1 MAFNP
6 FDNQYGA
13 VGALRNIQ
21 ATIRGATDDY
31 LKRKAEERAAIERAR
46 AMDLQEAQIKGE
58 SAIRLGEVQLAG
70 RKANMDL
77 AHQQAMV
84 RQSELDR
91 AAQGLRDSNRLAFDR
106 ESLAAEREAELAR
119 QRAENERIALA
130 RKDYEQRYGT
140 STPWKYFAESMR
152 KSGLVDDKIAA
163 AALMDRLKYMGYDQ
177 DMPLSYETL
186 RRLEI
191 EIGKDKNIQAQQ
203 QFDKLVSSYNS
214 SPILKHLNDNP
225 VPPTSTEVRDLRDDI
240 NQRGGGYLKL
250 QVYENGEPVSDADA
264 NAQLTM
270 FAEKQKNN
278 PTLEP
283 PQLFYKVTV
292 DYDKV
297 SSESRQSVDYSSVTR
312 TRYSRIADK
321 IMDEVKSKYPRLSD
335 EAARSISYS
344 AMIDMVNKKIPSN
357 EDMTPDSIS
366 MVDPDILDEIYRDDK
381 GIVEQVARY
390 KDVIGGQIR
399 QGTTAIPRT
408 NKVKTNVQQEPV
420 ILTGNQTLG
429 KQFLEE
435 ERARTLPV
443 FELPMANEL
452 ENAVKKIDLQSESAL
467 IWKEQER
474 RKAAIRD
481 YKKAIGR

>member
-31 LKRKAEERAAIERAR
+31 LKRKAEERSAIERAR

-130 RKDYEQRYGT
+130 RKEYEQRYGT
-140 STPWKYFAESMR
+140 STTWKYFAESMR

-214 SPILKHLNDNP
+214 SPILKRLNDNP
-225 VPPTSTEVRDLRDDI
+225 VPATSTEVRDLRDDI

-250 QVYENGEPVSDADA
+250 QVYDENGEPVSDAAA
-264 NAQLTM
+264 NAQLTV

-283 PQLFYKVTV
+283 PQLSYKVTV

-344 AMIDMVNKKIPSN
+344 AMQDMVNSKLPSN
-357 EDMTPDSIS
+357 ENIDAA

-381 GIVEQVARY
+381 GIVEQVAKY
-390 KDVIGGQIR
+390 KDVIGGQIKQR
-399 QGTTAIPRT
+399 AAAISRT
-408 NKVKTNVQQEPV
+408 NKGKTSVQQTPV
-420 ILTGNQTLG
+420 ILTENQALG

-443 FELPMANEL
+443 FELPMAKEL
-452 ENAVKKIDLQSESAL
+452 ENAAKKIDLQSESAL